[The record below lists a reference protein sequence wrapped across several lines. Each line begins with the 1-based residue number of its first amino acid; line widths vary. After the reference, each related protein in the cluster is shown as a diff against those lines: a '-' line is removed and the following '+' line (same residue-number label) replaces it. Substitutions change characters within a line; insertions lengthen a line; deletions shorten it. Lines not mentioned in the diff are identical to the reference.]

1 MAQSKAL
8 IKTLKRTLRA
18 AHITY
23 ADIAL
28 RLEMSEANVK
38 RLFATQSF
46 TLQRLETICEMM
58 NMDLGDLFVLLEFER
73 RRIRHLTKQQE
84 QELVADTKLLLI
96 AICVRN
102 QMNFDEM
109 VNRYRLS
116 ETETIRHLAHLDRLG
131 IIELLPGN
139 RMKLLIDEHFEW
151 LSDGPIERFYQQ
163 QIEEQFLNARFK
175 SDVELRQFEFG
186 LLGESASRI
195 MIKKLRD
202 LMREFTELHRA
213 DAHLPLM
220 QRYSMGLLIAIRP
233 WELEV
238 FKPLMLEES
247 ATLASLRQNHDR

>member
-18 AHITY
+18 AHVTY

-58 NMDLGDLFVLLEFER
+58 NMDLGDLFVLLESER
-73 RRIRHLTKQQE
+73 RRIRHLTQQQE
-84 QELVADTKLLLI
+84 QELVADAKLLLV

-109 VNRYRLS
+109 VSLYRLS
-116 ETETIRHLAHLDRLG
+116 EDEAIRHLAHLDRLG

-151 LSDGPIERFYQQ
+151 LSGGPIERFYHQ
-163 QIEEQFLNARFK
+163 QIEEQFLKARFK
-175 SDVELRQFEFG
+175 SDIELRQFEFG

-213 DAHLPLM
+213 DAHLPLK
-220 QRYSMGLLIAIRP
+220 QRYSMGLLVAMRP

-238 FKPLMLEES
+238 FKPLKLEEPT
-247 ATLASLRQNHDR
+247 TLDSQPPAKS